1 MDLKTCSE
9 LILSLGK
16 KKKKHISMGII
27 ILQKHDETSVLSV
40 KNAGVKGTASHVKM

>member
-16 KKKKHISMGII
+16 KKKNISMGII